1 MRYIKAF
8 FTALSL
14 TLQGKSIEIPEPYPN
29 LQLWLKEAQQL
40 LTAAY
45 AAAEAEKLDLATRK
59 AFSLRL
65 DGRNWSMELV
75 LSSLQFHLSK
85 EYPSLLKSR
94 VEHNLTTLYAL
105 NLDDQYRVSKLAA
118 ADLPAPLQTTL
129 QALATHLQNIPSSK
143 NP

>member
-14 TLQGKSIEIPEPYPN
+14 TLQGKTIEIPEPYPN
-29 LQLWLKEAQQL
+29 FQIWLKQGHL
-40 LTAAY
+40 LLNAAY
-45 AAAEAEKLDLATRK
+45 AAAEAEKLDLAARK

-65 DGRNWSMELV
+65 DGRSWSMELV
-75 LSSLQFHLSK
+75 LSSVQFHLSK
-85 EYPSLLKSR
+85 EYPSLLKSL

-105 NLDDQYRVSKLAA
+105 NLDDQYRVSQLAA
-118 ADLPAPLQTTL
+118 ADLPMPLQNAL